1 MIARDLGVVPEAV
14 REEDMTGLR
23 SGVCAGVLMLAL
35 GGGALA
41 ADLPGKF
48 EGVTVDAKL
57 IGGQQYEAL
66 YARIL
71 EWEKATGAKVN
82 VISKKN
88 HFDLDKEIKSDIA
101 SGSITWCVG
110 SNHSSFA
117 PQYPDIYTDLAALL
131 PKEEIDAFVP
141 ANIGASTLDGKL
153 VMLPRA
159 QFDVSA
165 LYYQKSLYAD
175 EAKKAAYKEK
185 TGAELT
191 PPDTWEEVAKQA
203 EFFAAPPDFY
213 GTQFA
218 GKEEAINGRFYE
230 MLVAE
235 GGEYLDAEG
244 KPAFNSEAGVRA
256 LDWFV
261 NLYKAKAVPAGTTNY
276 LWDDLGQGFASGT
289 VAINLDWPGW
299 AGFFNDPKS
308 SKVAG
313 NVGVKVQP
321 KGSSGKRTGWSGHH
335 GFSVTENCENKEAAA
350 SLVWFLTN
358 EDSQKLEAAAGP
370 LPTRTAVWEWGIE
383 QAKADPYKTEVLKA
397 FQEAAQNAFPVP
409 QTASWIEIS
418 NAVYPELQAAILG
431 DKTSKQALD
440 DAAAKATEILE
451 EAGEL

>member
-1 MIARDLGVVPEAV
+1 
-14 REEDMTGLR
+14 MTRLFYGL
-23 SGVCAGVLMLAL
+23 SAGVALLAL
-35 GGGALA
+35 GAGAALA
-41 ADLPGKF
+41 AELPGKF
-48 EGVTVDAKL
+48 DGVTIDAKL
-57 IGGQQYEAL
+57 IGGQQYEGL
-66 YARIL
+66 YARIG
-71 EWEKATGAKVN
+71 EWEKLTGAKVN

-88 HFDLDKEIKSDIA
+88 HFELDKEIKSDIA
-101 SGSITWCVG
+101 SGSINWCVG

-117 PQYPDIYTDLAALL
+117 PQYPDIYTDLGALL
-131 PKEEIDAFVP
+131 PKEEIGAFVP
-141 ANIGASTLDGKL
+141 STIKASTLDEKL

-165 LYYQKSLYAD
+165 LYYQKSLYQD
-175 EAKKAAYKEK
+175 EAKKAAYKAK
-185 TGAELT
+185 YGTELV
-191 PPDTWEEVAKQA
+191 PPDTWDEVAQQA
-203 EFFAAPPDFY
+203 EFFASPPDFY

-230 MLVAE
+230 MLIAD
-235 GGEYLDAEG
+235 GGEYLDKDG
-244 KPAFNSEAGVRA
+244 KPAFNSEAGVHA

-313 NVGVKVQP
+313 NVGVKVAP
-321 KGSSGKRTGWSGHH
+321 KGSAGIRTGWSGHH
-335 GFSVTENCENKEAAA
+335 GFSVTENCASKEAAA

-358 EDSQKLEAAAGP
+358 EDSQKLEAAGGP
-370 LPTRTAVWEWGIE
+370 LPTRTAVWDWDIQ
-383 QAKADPYKTEVLKA
+383 QAAGDPYKAEVLAA
-397 FQEAAQNAFPVP
+397 FQEEAKHAFAVP
-409 QTASWIEIS
+409 QTPEWIEIS

-440 DAAAKATEILE
+440 DAAAKATQILE
-451 EAGEL
+451 DAGKL

>member
-1 MIARDLGVVPEAV
+1 MTRFLTGVAAGAV
-14 REEDMTGLR
+14 I
-23 SGVCAGVLMLAL
+23 CAWAGSV
-35 GGGALA
+35 LA

-66 YARIL
+66 YARIA

-82 VISKKN
+82 VLSKKN
-88 HFDLDKEIKSDIA
+88 HFELDKEIKSDIA
-101 SGSITWCVG
+101 TGNITWCVG

-117 PQYPDIYTDLAALL
+117 PQYPDIYTDLSALL

-141 ANIGASTLDGKL
+141 ANIASSTLDGKL

-165 LYYQKSLYAD
+165 LYYQKSLYQD
-175 EAKKAAYKEK
+175 DAKKAAFKEK
-185 TGAELT
+185 YGYDLA
-191 PPDTWEEVAKQA
+191 PPDTWQQVADQA
-203 EFFAAPPDFY
+203 TFFSNPPDFY
-213 GTQFA
+213 GTQYA

-235 GGEYLDAEG
+235 GGEYLAADG
-244 KPAFNSEAGVRA
+244 KPAFNSDAGVRA

-261 NLYKAKAVPAGTTNY
+261 NLYKAKAVPVGTTNY

-289 VAINLDWPGW
+289 IAVNLDWPGW
-299 AGFFNDPKS
+299 ASFFNDPKS

-321 KGSSGKRTGWSGHH
+321 AGSSGKRTGWSGHH
-335 GFSVTENCENKEAAA
+335 GFSVTESCANKDAAA

-358 EDSQKLEAAAGP
+358 EDSQKLESSAGP
-370 LPTRTAVWEWGIE
+370 LPTRTAVWDYNIK
-383 QAKADPYKTEVLKA
+383 QAESDAYRKEVLTA
-397 FQEAAQNAFPVP
+397 FQEAAKHAFAVP
-409 QTASWIEIS
+409 QTPSWIEIS

-431 DKTSKQALD
+431 DKTSKEAL
-440 DAAAKATEILE
+440 DAAAEKATQILE
-451 EAGEL
+451 DAGAL

>member
-1 MIARDLGVVPEAV
+1 MSKFLTGVAAGAILCAWAGAV
-14 REEDMTGLR
+14 F
-23 SGVCAGVLMLAL
+23 
-35 GGGALA
+35 A

-48 EGVTVDAKL
+48 DGVTIDAKL

-66 YARIL
+66 YARIA

-88 HFDLDKEIKSDIA
+88 HFELDKEIKSDIA
-101 SGSITWCVG
+101 TGNISWCVG

-117 PQYPDIYTDLAALL
+117 PQYPDIYTDLSALL

-141 ANIGASTLDGKL
+141 ANIKASTLDGKL

-165 LYYQKSLYAD
+165 LYYQKSLYQD
-175 EAKKAAYKEK
+175 EAKQKAFKEK
-185 TGAELT
+185 YGYDLA
-191 PPDTWEEVAKQA
+191 PPDTWQQVTDQA
-203 EFFAAPPDFY
+203 IFFASPPDFY

-218 GKEEAINGRFYE
+218 GKEEAINGRFFE

-235 GGEYLDAEG
+235 GGEYLDKDG

-289 VAINLDWPGW
+289 IAVNLDWPGW
-299 AGFFNDPKS
+299 ATFFNDPKS

-321 KGSSGKRTGWSGHH
+321 AGSSGKRTGWSGHH
-335 GFSVTENCENKEAAA
+335 GFSVTESCANKEAAA

-370 LPTRTAVWEWGIE
+370 LPTRTAVWDWDIK
-383 QAKADPYKTEVLKA
+383 QAENDPYKKEVLTA
-397 FQEAAQNAFPVP
+397 FQEAAKHAFAVP
-409 QTASWIEIS
+409 QTPSWIEIS

-431 DKTSKQALD
+431 DKSSKDAL
-440 DAAAKATEILE
+440 DAAAKKATEILE
-451 EAGEL
+451 DAGAL

>member
-1 MIARDLGVVPEAV
+1 MSRFLTGVAV
-14 REEDMTGLR
+14 GALM
-23 SGVCAGVLMLAL
+23 CAGS
-35 GGGALA
+35 ALA

-66 YARIL
+66 YARIA

-82 VISKKN
+82 VLSKKN
-88 HFDLDKEIKSDIA
+88 HFELDKEIKSDIA
-101 SGSITWCVG
+101 TGNITWCVG

-131 PKEEIDAFVP
+131 PKEEIAAFVP
-141 ANIGASTLDGKL
+141 ANIAASTLGGKL

-165 LYYQKSLYAD
+165 LYYQKSLYQD
-175 EAKKAAYKEK
+175 DAKKAAFKEK
-185 TGAELT
+185 YGYDLT
-191 PPDTWEEVAKQA
+191 PPDTWQQVTDQA
-203 EFFAAPPDFY
+203 TFFSNPPDFY
-213 GTQFA
+213 GTQYA

-235 GGEYLDAEG
+235 GGEYLDADG
-244 KPAFNSEAGVRA
+244 KPTFNSEAGVRA

-261 NLYKAKAVPAGTTNY
+261 NLYKAKAVPVGTTNY

-289 VAINLDWPGW
+289 IAVNLDWPGW
-299 AGFFNDPKS
+299 ASFFNDPKS

-321 KGSSGKRTGWSGHH
+321 AGSSGKRTGWSGHH
-335 GFSVTENCENKEAAA
+335 GFSVTESCANKEAAA
-350 SLVWFLTN
+350 SLAWFLTN
-358 EDSQKLEAAAGP
+358 EDSQKLESSAGP
-370 LPTRTAVWEWGIE
+370 LPTRTAVWEYNIQ
-383 QAKADPYKTEVLKA
+383 QAESDPYRKEVLTA
-397 FQEAAQNAFPVP
+397 FQEAAKHAFAVP
-409 QTASWIEIS
+409 QTPSWIEIS

-431 DKTSKQALD
+431 DKTSKEAL
-440 DAAAKATEILE
+440 DAAAEKATQILE
-451 EAGEL
+451 DAGAL

>member
-1 MIARDLGVVPEAV
+1 MN
-14 REEDMTGLR
+14 GLR
-23 SGVCAGVLMLAL
+23 SGVCAGALLLAL
-35 GGGALA
+35 GAGGAVA
-41 ADLPGKF
+41 QELPGKF
-48 EGVTVDAKL
+48 EGVTIDAKL

-66 YARIL
+66 YARIP
-71 EWEKATGAKVN
+71 EWEAATGAKVN

-101 SGSITWCVG
+101 SNSINWCVA

-117 PQYPDIYTDLAALL
+117 PQYPGIYTDLGALL
-131 PKEEIDAFVP
+131 PKAEIDAFVP
-141 ANIGASTLDGKL
+141 ANVSASTLDGKL

-165 LYYQKSLYAD
+165 LYYQKNLYEDDAR
-175 EAKKAAYKEK
+175 KAAYKEK
-185 TGAELT
+185 TGNDLV
-191 PPDTWEEVAKQA
+191 PPDTWEELAKQA
-203 EFFAAPPDFY
+203 EFFASPPDFY

-235 GGEYLDAEG
+235 GGEYLDADG

-289 VAINLDWPGW
+289 VALNLDWPGW
-299 AGFFNDPKS
+299 AGFFNDPGA

-335 GFSVTENCENKEAAA
+335 GFSVTENCANKEAAA
-350 SLVWFLTN
+350 SLVWFLTS

-370 LPTRTAVWEWGIE
+370 LPTRTAVWAWDIE
-383 QAKADPYKTEVLKA
+383 QAKDDPYKAEVLKA
-397 FQEAAQNAFPVP
+397 FQEAAEHAFAVP

-440 DAAAKATEILE
+440 DAAAKATDILE

>member
-1 MIARDLGVVPEAV
+1 
-14 REEDMTGLR
+14 MTKLFCGL
-23 SGVCAGVLMLAL
+23 SAGVTLLAL
-35 GGGALA
+35 GASAALA

-48 EGVTVDAKL
+48 DGVTIDAKL
-57 IGGQQYEAL
+57 IGGQQYEGL
-66 YARIL
+66 YARIG
-71 EWEKATGAKVN
+71 EWEKLTGAKVN

-88 HFDLDKEIKSDIA
+88 HFELDKEIKSDIA
-101 SGSITWCVG
+101 SGSINWCVG

-117 PQYPDIYTDLAALL
+117 PQYPDIYTDLNKLL

-141 ANIGASTLDGKL
+141 STIKASTLEGKL

-165 LYYQKSLYAD
+165 LYYQKSLYQD
-175 EAKKAAYKEK
+175 EAKKAAYKAK
-185 TGAELT
+185 YGKDLI
-191 PPDTWEEVAKQA
+191 PPDTWDEVAQQA
-203 EFFAAPPDFY
+203 EFFASPPDFY

-230 MLVAE
+230 MLIAD
-235 GGEYLDAEG
+235 GGEYLDKDG
-244 KPAFNSEAGVRA
+244 KAAFNSEAGVHA

-313 NVGVKVQP
+313 NVGVKVAP
-321 KGSSGKRTGWSGHH
+321 KGSAGIRTGWSGHH
-335 GFSVTENCENKEAAA
+335 GFSVTENCASKEAAA

-358 EDSQKLEAAAGP
+358 EDSQKLEAASGP
-370 LPTRTAVWEWGIE
+370 LPTRTAVWDWDIQ
-383 QAKADPYKTEVLKA
+383 QAASDPYKKEVLAA
-397 FQEAAQNAFPVP
+397 FQEEAKHAFAVP
-409 QTASWIEIS
+409 QTPEWIEIS

-440 DAAAKATEILE
+440 DAAAKATQILE
-451 EAGEL
+451 DAGKL